1 MKKRNAALAIMG
13 ALGAMYL
20 AKKVHTEKTENKTEK
35 KTGNN
40 QMLHG
45 KRKLKEQHIYLIGGG
60 IGMLAAAAYLIRD
73 AHVDGKNIHVIEGR
87 HILGGSNDGTGTNEQ
102 GFVARGGRMLNEE
115 TFENLWELFGSIPS
129 LKWPNHSVTEE
140 ILNFDNLH
148 PTHSQARLV
157 TKNQE
162 IVDTYTMGFS
172 NEDRIAMT
180 KLLAIPEEKLDGLK
194 IKDWFRPG
202 FFETNFWYMWQ
213 TTFAFQ
219 KWSSLFELRRYMN
232 RMILEFSRI
241 NTLEGVTRT
250 PLNQYESLILPL
262 KDHLEKQGVDFTL
275 NMDVVDLVFKP
286 GSKITVTELVL
297 KDGSS
302 LALGDNDVVM
312 MTNGTMTDCTTEGS
326 WGTPAPE
333 TTEMPRSAQLWRNI
347 ATKKPGL
354 GNPEPFF
361 GNEQETNWQS
371 FTVTCRGNSLLKRIE
386 AFSGNIPG
394 SGALM
399 TLKDSSWLMSTVVA
413 AQPHFG
419 NQAANTTIFWGY
431 GIFTDKIGDYVKKT
445 MRECTGEEILYE
457 WVSQMGWQD
466 DWDEIEKDIV
476 NVIPVYMPYIDA
488 QFQPRKMSDRPKV
501 VPDRSTNFAM
511 VSQFVEI
518 PKDMVFTEEYSIRA
532 ARTAV
537 YKLFNVDKE
546 VIPVTAHNRNPK
558 VLAKATHTMFR

>member
-1 MKKRNAALAIMG
+1 MKRRSTALAIIG
-13 ALGAMYL
+13 ALGTMYL
-20 AKKVHTEKTENKTEK
+20 AKKMRAEQAERGAVTEQPFQE
-35 KTGNN
+35 
-40 QMLHG
+40 
-45 KRKLKEQHIYLIGGG
+45 RKNHSSKDKHIYLIGGG

-73 AHVDGKNIHVIEGR
+73 AHIEGKNIHVIEGR
-87 HILGGSNDGTGTNEQ
+87 HILGGSNDGTGSNEQ
-102 GFVARGGRMLNEE
+102 GFVVRGGRMLNEE

-129 LKWPNHSVTEE
+129 LRWPNHSVTEE

-172 NEDRIAMT
+172 SEDRLAMS
-180 KLLAIPEEKLDGLK
+180 KLLTMPEEKLDGLR
-194 IKDWFRPG
+194 INDWFGPA

-262 KDHLEKQGVDFTL
+262 KNYLDEHGVDFTL
-275 NMDVVDLVFKP
+275 NMDVVDLSFKP
-286 GSKITVTELVL
+286 GSKITVTDLIL
-297 KDGSS
+297 SDGTNV
-302 LALGDNDVVM
+302 AIGKQDIVM
-312 MTNGTMTDCTTEGS
+312 MTNGTMTDCSTEGS
-326 WGTPAPE
+326 WGRPAPK
-333 TTEMPRSAQLWRNI
+333 TTEEPRSARLWRNI
-347 ATKKPGL
+347 AAKKSGL

-361 GNEQETNWQS
+361 GNESETNWQS
-371 FTVTCRGNSLLKRIE
+371 FTITCRGNSLLKRME

-419 NQAANTTIFWGY
+419 KQAANTTVFWGY
-431 GIFTDKIGDYVKKT
+431 GIFTDKIGDYVNKT

-457 WVSQMGWQD
+457 WVSQMGWQE
-466 DWDEIEKDIV
+466 DWDEIEKDII

-501 VPDRSTNFAM
+501 VPANSTNFAM
-511 VSQFVEI
+511 ISQFVEI

-532 ARTAV
+532 ARIAV
-537 YKLFNVDKE
+537 YKLFDVNKR
-546 VIPVTAHNRNPK
+546 VIPVTPYNRDPK
-558 VLAKATHTMFR
+558 VLAKAMHTMFR